1 MEINA
6 KVGAVGTATTTVD
19 RAKSAAAVGS
29 GLLEVYATP
38 SMAALMEQSACV
50 ALEGALPEG
59 WTTVGVML
67 DLEHT
72 RATRMGAQVEAQA
85 TVTMVDGRT
94 VEFEIVA
101 SDDRGE
107 IGRATHRRV
116 AVESARFMS
125 KLG

>member
-6 KVGAVGTATTTVD
+6 KIGTIGIATTTTD

-29 GLLEVYATP
+29 GSLEVYATP
-38 SMAALMEQSACV
+38 SMAALMEQSACK

-59 WTTVGVML
+59 WTTVGVAL
-67 DLEHT
+67 NLEYS
-72 RATRMGAQVEAQA
+72 RATGMGIGVEAQA
-85 TVTMVDGRT
+85 TITGINGRT

-101 SDDRGE
+101 KDNKGE

-116 AVESARFMS
+116 AVECSRFLA
-125 KLG
+125 KIG